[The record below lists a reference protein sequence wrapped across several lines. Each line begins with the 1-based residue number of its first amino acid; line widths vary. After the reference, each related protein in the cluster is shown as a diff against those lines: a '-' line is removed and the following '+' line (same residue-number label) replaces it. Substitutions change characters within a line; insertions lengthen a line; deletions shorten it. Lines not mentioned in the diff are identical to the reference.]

1 MIDVVNTLNAL
12 GCKSIKIKMKNGY
25 DPYKEKENQLM
36 RTLLNKYNHT
46 GVEMIF
52 GEFSDYLNNAECVVG
67 YIGTAIVE
75 SIFRG
80 VPFYVYEPKSLGMTD
95 SFIKKSVIIDRN
107 QIARDLVHLKK
118 SISTHNSVILDKDKI
133 FDGVGIDEIDFIGI
147 AKRFNSHPLDIT
159 S

>member
-1 MIDVVNTLNAL
+1 MASDVV
-12 GCKSIKIKMKNGY
+12 
-25 DPYKEKENQLM
+25 
-36 RTLLNKYNHT
+36 
-46 GVEMIF
+46 
-52 GEFSDYLNNAECVVG
+52 
-67 YIGTAIVE
+67 AIVE
-75 SIFRG
+75 LVGNYIKRLFAVYRFGFISFPIELGHFGCFLAYFKVG

-133 FDGVGIDEIDFIGI
+133 FDGVDIDEIDFIGI